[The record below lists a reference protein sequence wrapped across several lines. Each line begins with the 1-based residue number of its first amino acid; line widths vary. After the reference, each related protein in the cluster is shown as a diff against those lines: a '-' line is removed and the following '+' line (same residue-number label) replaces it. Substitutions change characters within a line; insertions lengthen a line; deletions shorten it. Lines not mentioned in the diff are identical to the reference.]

1 LNLREHTSK
10 GALNFQLR
18 RGQSARDILAALASV
33 RPGHRNYWI
42 WFPPMTA
49 LFTLMPEAVGTIAAD
64 SKQAILEQLADRFAR
79 VYGLDQVMVLERIE
93 EREKLGSTGFGRGV
107 AIPHARIPE
116 LGRPVAAFF
125 RLEAPVAF
133 DAADAMPVDL
143 VFGLLSPEA
152 AGAAHLH
159 ALAAISRMMRD
170 EAMHAALG
178 EAPGAEAL
186 YALLANGIDRDA
198 A

>member
-1 LNLREHTSK
+1 
-10 GALNFQLR
+10 
-18 RGQSARDILAALASV
+18 
-33 RPGHRNYWI
+33 
-42 WFPPMTA
+42 MTA
-49 LFTLMPEAVGTIAAD
+49 LFTLSPDAVGTIAAE
-64 SKQAILEQLADRFAR
+64 SKQAILERLAERFAGI
-79 VYGLDQVMVLERIE
+79 YSLDPVLVLERIE

-107 AIPHARIPE
+107 AIPHARIPD
-116 LGRPVAAFF
+116 LGRPVAVFF

-133 DAADAMPVDL
+133 DAADGMPVDM

-170 EAMHAALG
+170 EAMHAALA